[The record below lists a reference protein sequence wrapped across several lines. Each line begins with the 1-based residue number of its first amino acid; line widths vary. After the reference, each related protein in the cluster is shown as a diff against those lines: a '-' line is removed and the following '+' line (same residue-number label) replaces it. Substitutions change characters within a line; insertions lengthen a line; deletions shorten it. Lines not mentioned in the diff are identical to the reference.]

1 MKIVDIATE
10 AEYGTKNAKEIDRY
24 FKSNGYTQIGTG
36 ADSTVYSKDDRNV
49 VKILMPEDPNTQSE
63 KVFEKF
69 YEFCLNHSDYINL
82 PKFDMVSK
90 FKVFDDEYTLIHME
104 KLYPLQNG
112 SFQKAMVWL
121 LSDLATKNIN
131 SKSVFKNIKNQNL
144 WKYFPGDLTFDEIL
158 KNLHRLN
165 KRQLTEYNILF
176 VLMTMLYKTGNINKI
191 GWDLH
196 TENVMQRKDGTLVI
210 IDPWFAINED

>member
-1 MKIVDIATE
+1 MRINDITTE

-24 FKSNGYTQIGTG
+24 FKSNGYTKIGTG
-36 ADSTVYSKDDRNV
+36 ADATVYSKDDRNV
-49 VKILMPEDPNTQSE
+49 VKILMPEDPSTQSE

-69 YEFCLNHSDYINL
+69 YEFCMTHNDYINL

-90 FKVFDDEYTLIHME
+90 FKVFDDEYTLIYME

-112 SFQKAMVWL
+112 SFQEAMVWL

-131 SKSVFKNIKNQNL
+131 SKSVFKNIKNPNL
-144 WKYFPGDLTFDEIL
+144 WKYFPGDLPYDEIL

-210 IDPWFAINED
+210 IDPWFAMNED